1 MVTMV
6 GILVT
11 GNEDKQEICKA
22 LVPVLR
28 MTRNLY
34 DLVDLDYDP
43 DLELVTATFDTG
55 NTKVANVAC
64 DSGTAMIRDIIRQIV

>member
-6 GILVT
+6 GGLVL
-11 GNEDKQEICKA
+11 GDENKQEICKA

-28 MTRNLY
+28 MTRNLC

-55 NTKVANVAC
+55 STKVANVAC
-64 DSGTAMIRDIIRQIV
+64 DSGISMICDIICQIA

>member
-6 GILVT
+6 GGLVL
-11 GNEDKQEICKA
+11 GDENKQEICKA

-28 MTRNLY
+28 MTRNLC

-55 NTKVANVAC
+55 STKVANVAC

>member
-1 MVTMV
+1 MVAMV
-6 GILVT
+6 GAIT
-11 GNEDKQEICKA
+11 GGEDKQEICKA

-34 DLVDLDYDP
+34 DLMDLDYDP
-43 DLELVTATFDTG
+43 EYEVVTATFTTG
-55 NTKVANVAC
+55 YSKMANVAC

>member
-6 GILVT
+6 GAIT
-11 GNEDKQEICKA
+11 GGEDKQEICKA

-43 DLELVTATFDTG
+43 ELELVTATFDADS
-55 NTKVANVAC
+55 TKVANVAC